1 VNDVTPAIAE
11 LDVVRLRRPVGR
23 WPAGTEGTVVSLRPG
38 WPTATVE
45 FAERVP
51 LAERAGIDADELVVE
66 VEVRD
71 LELVWRAA
79 IREYMRREATRA

>member
-1 VNDVTPAIAE
+1 VSPAIAE

-23 WPAGTEGTVVSLRPG
+23 WPEGAEGTVVGHRPG

-51 LAERAGIDADELVVE
+51 LAERAGIDPDELVVD
-66 VEVRD
+66 VDVSD

-79 IREYMRREATRA
+79 TKERVRPEATRT